1 MMSSPEHCVH
11 ALGCTLIRWCFLGV
25 LYVAAAASAA
35 PYPEKPIRFIVGFPP
50 GGAGDLIGRFAGQML
65 AEEFGQPVVIDN
77 RSGAGGIIGADI
89 VAKALPDGY
98 TLLLATTG
106 AITVSPSLQPALP
119 YNPLVD
125 FTAVGMIGNFQN
137 VVVVPISSP
146 YRSLKELIAAAQ
158 RDPGKL
164 NYASTG
170 VGATPHLAG
179 EMLRVLAG
187 AQLVHVPY
195 KGNGP
200 AMTDLL
206 AGRVDS
212 MFPTLPS
219 GLPYIKAG
227 RLRALAVTGD
237 RRSKLLP
244 DVPTVAE
251 QGWPEYR
258 VVNWFGVLG
267 PAKMP
272 HAILEKLHRALVV
285 GLAKPQI
292 SERLGS
298 QGVTPE
304 SSTPRELAGFMKE
317 EIARWA
323 KLVKSAK
330 ITAE

>member
-1 MMSSPEHCVH
+1 MKSLQRYVH
-11 ALGCTLIRWCFLGV
+11 ECGSILIRWCSSWVLFL
-25 LYVAAAASAA
+25 AAVAASAA
-35 PYPEKPIRFIVGFPP
+35 GYPEKPIRFIVGFPP
-50 GGAGDLIGRFAGQML
+50 GGAGDLIGRFTGQML
-65 AEEFGQPVVIDN
+65 SEELGQPVVIDN
-77 RSGAGGIIGADI
+77 RSGAGGIVGANI

-106 AITVSPSLQPALP
+106 AITVSPSLQPRLP
-119 YNPLVD
+119 YNSLTD
-125 FTAVGMIGNFQN
+125 FTPVGMIGNFQN
-137 VVVVPISSP
+137 VVVVPAASP
-146 YRSLKELIAAAQ
+146 YKSLKELVAAAQ

-179 EMLRVLAG
+179 EMLRVLAN

-206 AGRVDS
+206 AGRVEC

-237 RRSKLLP
+237 RRSALLP

-258 VVNWFGVLG
+258 VVNWFGILG

-272 HAILEKLHRALVV
+272 SAVVEKLNRTLKD
-285 GLAKPQI
+285 GLARPQI
-292 SERLGS
+292 NERLGS
-298 QGVTPE
+298 QGVTAE
-304 SSTPRELAGFMKE
+304 SSTPRELAGFMKV
-317 EIARWA
+317 EIAHWG
-323 KLVKSAK
+323 KIVKSAK

>member
-1 MMSSPEHCVH
+1 M
-11 ALGCTLIRWCFLGV
+11 
-25 LYVAAAASAA
+25 
-35 PYPEKPIRFIVGFPP
+35 GFTP
-50 GGAGDLIGRFAGQML
+50 GGGPDITARFVAQKL
-65 AEEFGQPVVIDN
+65 TESWKQQVIVDN
-77 RSGAGGIIGADI
+77 RPGAGGTLAAGQ
-89 VAKALPDGY
+89 VARANPDGY
-98 TLLLATTG
+98 TLLSVSSAHAVAA
-106 AITVSPSLQPALP
+106 AIYPKLP
-119 YNPLVD
+119 YDTFKDLAGITE
-125 FTAVGMIGNFQN
+125 TASSCYVL
-137 VVVVPISSP
+137 VVPPSP
-146 YRSLKELIAAAQ
+146 GIGSLKELVAAAQ

-179 EMLRVLAG
+179 EMLRVLAN

-237 RRSKLLP
+237 RRSNLLP

-251 QGWPEYR
+251 QGWPGYR
-258 VVNWFGVLG
+258 VVNWFGILG

-272 HAILEKLHRALVV
+272 PAILEKLHRTLVE
-285 GLAKPQI
+285 GLEKPQI

-304 SSTPRELAGFMKE
+304 SSTPHELAGFMKE

>member
-1 MMSSPEHCVH
+1 MSSRRCYVH
-11 ALGCTLIRWCFLGV
+11 DRGFTLIRWCSNGV
-25 LYVAAAASAA
+25 LFLATAASAA
-35 PYPEKPIRFIVGFPP
+35 GYPEKPIRFIVGFPP
-50 GGAGDLIGRFAGQML
+50 GGAGDLIGRFTGQML
-65 AEEFGQPVVIDN
+65 SEELGQPVVIDN

-106 AITVSPSLQPALP
+106 AITVSPSLQPRLP
-119 YNPLVD
+119 YNPLTD
-125 FTAVGMIGNFQN
+125 FTPVGMIGNFQN
-137 VVVVPISSP
+137 VVVVPTPSP
-146 YRSLKELIAAAQ
+146 YRSLKELVAAAQ

-170 VGATPHLAG
+170 LGATPHLAG
-179 EMLRVLAG
+179 EMLKVLAN

-206 AGRVDS
+206 AGRIDS

-219 GLPYIKAG
+219 SLPYIKAG

-237 RRSKLLP
+237 RRSNLLP

-251 QGWPEYR
+251 QGWPGYR
-258 VVNWFGVLG
+258 VVNWFGILG

-272 HAILEKLHRALVV
+272 PAILEKLHRTLVE
-285 GLAKPQI
+285 GLEKPQI

-304 SSTPRELAGFMKE
+304 SSTPHELAGFMKE

>member
-1 MMSSPEHCVH
+1 
-11 ALGCTLIRWCFLGV
+11 LLL
-25 LYVAAAASAA
+25 AAIAAGAA
-35 PYPEKPIRFIVGFPP
+35 GYPAKPIRFIVGFPP
-50 GGAGDLIGRFAGQML
+50 GGAGDLIGRFTGQML
-65 AEEFGQPVVIDN
+65 AEELGQPVVIDN

-89 VAKALPDGY
+89 VAKAPPDGY

-106 AITVSPSLQPALP
+106 AITVSPSLQPRLP
-119 YNPLVD
+119 YNPLTD
-125 FTAVGMIGNFQN
+125 FTPVGMIGNFQN
-137 VVVVPISSP
+137 VVVVPVSSP
-146 YRSLKELIAAAQ
+146 YKSLKDLVAAAQ
-158 RDPGKL
+158 REPGKL

-179 EMLRVLAG
+179 EMFRVLAN

-237 RRSKLLP
+237 RRSTLLP

-251 QGWPEYR
+251 QGWPGYR
-258 VVNWFGVLG
+258 VVNWFGILG
-267 PAKMP
+267 PANMP
-272 HAILEKLHRALVV
+272 SAVVDKLHRTLVA

-292 SERLGS
+292 NERLGN
-298 QGVTPE
+298 QGVMPE
-304 SSTPRELAGFMKE
+304 SSTPRELAGFMRE
-317 EIARWA
+317 ETARWA
-323 KLVKSAK
+323 TLIKSAK